1 LTLTPLPA
9 QVILGHLCQL
19 TTSVKA
25 SLTFWFR
32 IVEALEQYKM
42 YDWIG
47 NSIEWWLI
55 INERLCDT
63 KKGSAQEISDR
74 VTGGI
79 TL

>member
-1 LTLTPLPA
+1 
-9 QVILGHLCQL
+9 L

-32 IVEALEQYKM
+32 IIKALDQYKM

-47 NSIEWWLI
+47 NGIERWLI
-55 INERLCDT
+55 INERLCDA

-74 VTGGI
+74 VTGRI
-79 TL
+79 TP